1 MNKDKKLFMLALDEE
16 LKQELLKEAREKG
29 LTLSAYI
36 RMVLIERKK

>member
-1 MNKDKKLFMLALDEE
+1 MKKDKKLFMLALDEGLKKE
-16 LKQELLKEAREKG
+16 LINEANKKG